1 MKGEVSIIITMG
13 VFCKITFITANFG
26 TDNIDYDL
34 ATKLNVF
41 TGFSVV
47 YCRILEHQEA
57 KDEALWV
64 CDNLLE
70 KQLPPHQRKSFDTI
84 KARITKQA
92 ASAAGGKGGKD
103 APAEISPT
111 E

>member
-1 MKGEVSIIITMG
+1 MNN
-13 VFCKITFITANFG
+13 TFTTANFG

-41 TGFSVV
+41 TGFAVI
-47 YCRILEHQEA
+47 YCRVLEHREE

-64 CDNLLE
+64 CDGLLE

-92 ASAAGGKGGKD
+92 AAAGGGGKGGKD